1 MGAGDEALRV
11 PENRESDMGGETRT
25 EPERPQFIRAGRRV
39 METGSGHVRELLRN
53 LGTLDQF
60 DLAGD
65 EVDESLDV
73 DPALR
78 SPSFALLI

>member
-1 MGAGDEALRV
+1 MGGGDEALRF

-25 EPERPQFIRAGRRV
+25 EPERPQLIRAGRRET
-39 METGSGHVRELLRN
+39 ETGSGHVRELLRN
-53 LGTLDQF
+53 LGMLDQF

-73 DPALR
+73 DLVLR
-78 SPSFALLI
+78 SPSFRLLI